1 MRLAFLILAFGSWC
15 WLAPARVGAE
25 GTNAV
30 EGSPRKQVVGNTN
43 RAGLGLSSLGLPEA
57 PKVSLA
63 IPTVSPDDEKRAPR
77 ALANPTNAG
86 ILTIHSNVN
95 LRPALA
101 GGARSTNGHD
111 VAKASSAVAEPVN
124 SKPPASSPPAN
135 PLRNS
140 SVAAART
147 NALPRLSAPTNTAV
161 VPFDSAQSAED
172 LAWAIVRNSLVS
184 PNLLNTADSA
194 QETDPRKQY
203 EIQLLTGQRQRLEKN
218 LTVAERTLVTLLESA
233 APDDIKQTALLELAL
248 VARDE
253 NQPLRALQIYAQ
265 FLQRY
270 PDDPKN
276 PAVLLQQGLLY
287 RLVGSPQLA
296 LGKFYA
302 VMTMALRLKLDRI
315 RDYQLLVLRA
325 QIEIADTHFLAAQY
339 TDAADYYRR
348 LLKLDEPALN
358 KAAIHYKLVRTLAF
372 LNHPNEVV
380 ARAQEFLDKYAQSSD
395 QAEVRFLYANALKQ
409 LGRNRDALQQVMIL
423 LQNQSSIAA
432 QNPSNWTYWQQRTGN
447 EIANQLYK
455 EGDYVNA
462 LEIYLNLSQLDHTLA
477 WQLPLWYQ
485 IGLVY
490 EHLVQPQKAGEYY
503 AQILTREKELGT
515 NSPPSLQA
523 VLEMAKWRKN
533 IVGWDRQ
540 AVSNSQPYRLSASL
554 TNTLLVPSS
563 N

>member
-15 WLAPARVGAE
+15 WFAPARVGGE

-30 EGSPRKQVVGNTN
+30 KGSPSEHALGNTN
-43 RAGLGLSSLGLPEA
+43 RIGPGLSSIALPEA
-57 PKVSLA
+57 PKISLA
-63 IPTVSPDDEKRAPR
+63 IPAVSPDETNLTRRAET
-77 ALANPTNAG
+77 NPTNPG
-86 ILTIHSNVN
+86 LSIIHSHADRSTTVAGS
-95 LRPALA
+95 AL
-101 GGARSTNGHD
+101 STNGLG
-111 VAKASSAVAEPVN
+111 APKGSASAVAEPLK
-124 SKPPASSPPAN
+124 SKPPAAPPS
-135 PLRNS
+135 RNS
-140 SVAAART
+140 SAATAHT
-147 NALPRLSAPTNTAV
+147 NAPPRLSAPANPALS
-161 VPFDSAQSAED
+161 PLEAAQSAED
-172 LAWAIVRNSLVS
+172 MAWAIVRNSLVS

-194 QETDPRKQY
+194 QEADPRKQY

-218 LTVAERTLVTLLESA
+218 LMVAEQTLIALMES
-233 APDDIKQTALLELAL
+233 PVPEDIQQLALLELAL

-253 NQPLRALQIYAQ
+253 NQPMRALQIYAQ

-287 RLVGSPQLA
+287 RLIGSPQLA

-348 LLKLDEPALN
+348 LLNLDEPALN

-380 ARAQEFLDKYAQSSD
+380 ARAQEFLDKYSPSSD

-423 LQNQSSIAA
+423 LQNQSRSAA
-432 QNPSNWTYWQQRTGN
+432 QNPGNWTYWQQRTGN

-462 LEIYLNLSQLDHTLA
+462 LEIYLNLSQLDHAVT

-490 EHLVQPQKAGEYY
+490 EHLAQPQKAGEFY

-523 VLEMAKWRKN
+523 VLDMAKWRKSV
-533 IVGWDRQ
+533 VGWDAQ
-540 AVSNSQPYRLSASL
+540 ATSNSQPYRLSASL
-554 TNTLLVPSS
+554 TNALLLP
-563 N
+563 NGN